1 MSNRGVRI
9 FRNERGLP
17 AVASFAD
24 TDLPLDRV
32 AECVEE
38 PTVCRVETVDSKPK
52 RRQYEDG
59 TYLLQPNGS
68 VFEESAR
75 ISIGSMLGPR
85 VLLHANVEISDAIV
99 HSGVEIGVNT
109 KVERDATIHT
119 ESKLGGGG
127 LLGSNCA
134 VGKWSNIGDGFSI
147 TMSTLGPKC
156 EIGSNARIDRSRIDG
171 NFTAG
176 DNCKLTKATLST
188 DIKIGEDFI
197 AGANF
202 VVHGGSR
209 FADYLR
215 IGSDVRVAPR
225 AVLGNFVYVDDTA
238 TIHDGVVVGAYSA
251 IGSRTHLDVGVVLE
265 EDSVVGKRVYV
276 GPYIELG
283 GVVDDEARI
292 VSHKL
297 PIPVWPIPK
306 RTFEAMLS
314 N

>member
-17 AVASFAD
+17 AIASF
-24 TDLPLDRV
+24 TDAELPLDRV

-38 PTVCRVETVDSKPK
+38 PTLCRVETVDSKPE
-52 RRQYEDG
+52 RRQYEEG

-85 VLLHANVEISDAIV
+85 VLLHADVEICDAIV
-99 HSGVEIGVNT
+99 HSDVEIGVNT
-109 KVERDATIHT
+109 KIERGATIHT
-119 ESKLGGGG
+119 ESKLGIGG

-147 TMSTLGPKC
+147 TMSTLGSKC
-156 EIGSNARIDRSRIDG
+156 EVGSNARIDRSHIDG
-171 NFTAG
+171 DFTAG
-176 DNCKLTKATLST
+176 NNCTLTKATLST
-188 DIKIGEDFI
+188 NIKIGEDFV

-202 VVHGGSR
+202 VAHAGSR
-209 FADYLR
+209 FADHLR

-225 AVLGNFVYVDDTA
+225 AVLGNFVYIDDTA
-238 TIHDGVVVGAYSA
+238 TIHDGVNMGAYSA

-265 EDSVVGKRVYV
+265 KDTVVGERVYV

-283 GVVDDEARI
+283 GVVDDEVRI
-292 VSHKL
+292 AYRKL
-297 PIPVWPIPK
+297 PTPVWPIPK

-314 N
+314 D